1 MANEREN
8 GRPQGQYQERG
19 ERRFEGRQDGASGQ
33 TAIARIDR
41 TELVKHTGT
50 VREEGALEG
59 IGGWLAANTN
69 LLTPVAGAA
78 IPAGFAL
85 QVTAVEVTSPEE
97 SYPVKGGEGKRGLG
111 KAILNRLAQAAGIEW
126 VTDKCVR
133 LDDASDPHYCYFQ
146 VVAVRRGLD
155 NRIQPLMATKEMDL
169 RDGSPAAEEIINA
182 GKTTQ
187 SGMATLAGQ
196 RAHIVSHAETKA
208 KLRLIREAT
217 GLRHSYSAAE
227 LTRPFVA
234 ARLVF
239 TGDFGD
245 PAINGEVAKMVAA
258 QALGLT
264 DALYGRRTGAA
275 AAQVLLPSEA
285 AHSAGALPAPTAALH
300 SAAGDLVGASPAGRL
315 PPPPP
320 GVSREVD
327 NGREVLE
334 LPADDG
340 GDSLPDPDEDREM
353 TPEAFARLNVEAQVD
368 LLVQLARSAGHDL
381 PAERVG
387 RNSPQWR
394 IDVFKRLSGL

>member
-1 MANEREN
+1 MNDQRDN
-8 GRPQGQYQERG
+8 GRRPQGQYRERG
-19 ERRFEGRQDGASGQ
+19 FSGQEPDSGQ

-50 VREEGALEG
+50 VRDEGALTG

-133 LDDASDPHYCYFQ
+133 LDDGSDPHYCYFQ

-169 RDGSPAAEEIINA
+169 RDGSPLATEIISS

-187 SGMATLAGQ
+187 SGQATLAGQ

-217 GLRHSYSAAE
+217 GLRHSYSGAE
-227 LTRPFVA
+227 LARPFVA

-245 PAINGEVAKMVAA
+245 PQINGEVAKMVAA

-275 AAQVLLPSEA
+275 AAERLLPSEA
-285 AHSAGALPAPTAALH
+285 AHAAGALPAPTSALH
-300 SAAGDLVGASPAGRL
+300 AAAGDAVNAGAAGRL

-327 NGREVLE
+327 NGHAVLD
-334 LPADDG
+334 LPADDA
-340 GDSLPDPDEDREM
+340 GDDLPDPDEDREI
-353 TPEAFARLNVEAQVD
+353 TPEAFARLNVDAQVE
-368 LLVQLARSAGHDL
+368 LLVQLARAAGHELAAD
-381 PAERVG
+381 RIG

-394 IDVFKRLSGL
+394 LDVFNRLSAP